1 MIRPLF
7 LATLAALTLMP
18 PPATAQPLPFVEVIC
33 SQTLNATGRGAATR
47 RNAEQSAIDAWDA
60 EARRV
65 HGASTPFNY
74 VDGMSQR
81 SRLTLSCSSRLGV
94 DTCEV
99 RGRAC
104 VWVPTR
110 TPNAQVASACQ
121 PHFTRLDP
129 RGLTVAECGPNH
141 VGHQRPRTGPFGVFV
156 PNAPN
161 APICPPGYRLNP
173 ADRFACLRT

>member
-1 MIRPLF
+1 MFRPLI
-7 LATLAALTLMP
+7 LAALVALTLP
-18 PPATAQPLPFVEVIC
+18 VAPAAAQPLPFVEVIC
-33 SQTLNATGRGAATR
+33 SQSLNATGRGAAVR

-65 HGASTPFNY
+65 HGATTPFNY

-81 SRLTLSCSSRLGV
+81 SRLTLSCASRLGI
-94 DTCEV
+94 DTCQV

-110 TPNAQVASACQ
+110 TPNARVASACQ

-129 RGLTVAECGPNH
+129 SGMAMADCGPNH
-141 VGHQRPRTGPFGVFV
+141 VGHQRPRSGPFGVFV
-156 PNAPN
+156 PNAPR
-161 APICPPGYRLNP
+161 APICPPGYRLDA
-173 ADRFACLRT
+173 ADPFTCLRA